1 MSERLCFHAT
11 VHGRVQGVYFRMFVQ
26 RQARILGLAGY
37 VRNLAGG
44 RSVEVQAEGEK
55 ERLEEL
61 LDLLHV
67 GPEGAVVERVD
78 VEWLEFTG
86 ISSGFEV
93 RY

>member
-1 MSERLCFHAT
+1 MSERLSFHAT

-26 RQARILGLAGY
+26 SQARILGLAGY

-55 ERLEEL
+55 ERLEDL
-61 LDLLHV
+61 LSLLHV

-86 ISSGFEV
+86 ISSEFEV

>member
-1 MSERLCFHAT
+1 
-11 VHGRVQGVYFRMFVQ
+11 MFVQ

-86 ISSGFEV
+86 ISSEFEV